1 MDKNALKK
9 GYKEFL
15 KSREDP
21 KLSENTCATYSS
33 FALTN
38 KTLATLKGFDTFDI
52 YTIYQSRQS

>member
-21 KLSENTCATYSS
+21 KLSENTSACYSS

-38 KTLATLKGFDTFDI
+38 RTLATLKGFDTFDI
-52 YTIYQSRQS
+52 YL

>member
-21 KLSENTCATYSS
+21 KLSENTCAAYSS

-38 KTLATLKGFDTFDI
+38 RTLATLKGFDTFDI